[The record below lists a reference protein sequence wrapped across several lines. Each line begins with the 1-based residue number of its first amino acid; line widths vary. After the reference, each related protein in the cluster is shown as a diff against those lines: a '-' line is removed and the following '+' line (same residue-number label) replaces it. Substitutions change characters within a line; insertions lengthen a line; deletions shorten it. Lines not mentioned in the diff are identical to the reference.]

1 MQPGIQTATAR
12 SARRAAVQSA
22 ASCPQ
27 RLLLDQIADKW
38 SVLVI
43 AALNEGPL
51 RFNGMKRRFEGI
63 TQKAL
68 TQVLR
73 RLERNGIVAR
83 RVIPS
88 SPVGVE
94 YQITAL
100 GRTLEGPF
108 RALSE
113 WTVTALPQVEKARR
127 SFDRRKIREKEVK

>member
-1 MQPGIQTATAR
+1 MP
-12 SARRAAVQSA
+12 SRRDEVLQAAN
-22 ASCPQ
+22 CPH

-51 RFNGMKRRFEGI
+51 RFNAIKRRFEGV

-68 TQVLR
+68 TQTLR

-94 YQITAL
+94 YRITAL
-100 GRTLEGPF
+100 GRTLDKPF
-108 RALSE
+108 RALSA
-113 WTVTALPQVEKARR
+113 WTVDYLPEVEKARQA
-127 SFDRRKIREKEVK
+127 FDGNRE

>member
-1 MQPGIQTATAR
+1 M
-12 SARRAAVQSA
+12 
-22 ASCPQ
+22 
-27 RLLLDQIADKW
+27 
-38 SVLVI
+38 LVI

-83 RVIPS
+83 RVLPS

-94 YQITAL
+94 YRITAL

-108 RALSE
+108 RALAE
-113 WTVTALPQVEKARR
+113 WTVTALPEVEKARYT
-127 SFDRRKIREKEVK
+127 FDRRKTRGKDAG